1 MTLSKLIEQLESATQ
16 NKSGMFELGEDT
28 MCAVMALALRERA
41 EPAYYLNQIDYGEG
55 EGFELRAYFR
65 ELDAMKSK
73 DDFGGVVIPVYAESP
88 APVVTDDMAMA
99 FHHAITDGAIGS
111 DEVEEIKAGL
121 RAALANYPAPPAPVV
136 PDCLQRLLKH
146 AEGLTFGS
154 DWNNGTAAKYHRDA
168 LIQAVKDCRAAMLQG
183 AESASQQTSDEHVRR
198 EYRMEGSIW
207 VQCSK
212 QEYDRKKAAGREV
225 RELYERPQ
233 PVSPAYKLPDGWI
246 KCSERMPGRDG
257 GYLTWDGR
265 NVSNTPFFFGS
276 WQANQFIARNI
287 THWMPLPSAP
297 GREG

>member
-1 MTLSKLIEQLESATQ
+1 MSKFSKLIESEIADFFAASGGPGEPDIHSGEAQRQLTERLLS
-16 NKSGMFELGEDT
+16 
-28 MCAVMALALRERA
+28 VLALRERA
-41 EPAYYLNQIDYGEG
+41 EPVAEVC
-55 EGFELRAYFR
+55 EGFNLRYI
-65 ELDAMKSK
+65 
-73 DDFGGVVIPVYAESP
+73 GHGP
-88 APVVTDDMAMA
+88 APK
-99 FHHAITDGAIGS
+99 S
-111 DEVEEIKAGL
+111 GL
-121 RAALANYPAPPAPVV
+121 RIGAKLYTAPPAPVV

-233 PVSPAYKLPDGWI
+233 NAQQNIPENIPDGWI
-246 KCSERMPGRDG
+246 KCSERMPEEGGRYWCYVEEINSLGRSHYQWNCSWNGVEWG
-257 GYLTWDGR
+257 GEALSGR
-265 NVSNTPFFFGS
+265 V
-276 WQANQFIARNI
+276 
-287 THWMPLPSAP
+287 THWMPLPAAP
-297 GREG
+297 GKEG